1 MKIRLLKPYVCKG
14 GGLTVFLLF
23 GLISICQSIPTSGTQ
38 RIARD
43 VAGVTSETSDLV
55 GKIREST
62 AKGMGV
68 AKELVEEASTCIAG
82 LVNTIRLIHDE
93 MKALEEVTVTFDDRA
108 LDLSQKYYHEFY
120 PIKGNLRKTRLGLK
134 KLAKETVLMSKK
146 MQIFFNNAERLGDKK
161 ALELQMTTLERFLI
175 KSIPILREA
184 ETEYKSALTKLENF
198 EPMMHTFLVELN
210 KEVRETGQKI
220 KDLEDDK
227 REKEDEAVVL
237 DIEIRQTRQNIMDLE
252 NDKERKEGSVAEL
265 NRRITANEGEINSAQ
280 AGKAAIIGVAAT
292 GSVAMVVLDIFG
304 CLGKFFGSS

>member
-1 MKIRLLKPYVCKG
+1 MKIRLLKSYVCKG

-120 PIKGNLRKTRLGLK
+120 PHQRK
-134 KLAKETVLMSKK
+134 S
-146 MQIFFNNAERLGDKK
+146 
-161 ALELQMTTLERFLI
+161 
-175 KSIPILREA
+175 
-184 ETEYKSALTKLENF
+184 
-198 EPMMHTFLVELN
+198 
-210 KEVRETGQKI
+210 
-220 KDLEDDK
+220 
-227 REKEDEAVVL
+227 
-237 DIEIRQTRQNIMDLE
+237 
-252 NDKERKEGSVAEL
+252 
-265 NRRITANEGEINSAQ
+265 
-280 AGKAAIIGVAAT
+280 
-292 GSVAMVVLDIFG
+292 
-304 CLGKFFGSS
+304 